1 MKPPSKITR
10 KSSTQSSLN
19 PSKSVPSGKL
29 RVCELENGRW
39 PSRNRRFSREN
50 SMVGLSIVFS
60 DCRNQRVKNPFSYGF
75 PLVFLWFSHGF
86 PMVFLWFSYGFP
98 MVFHTSLIFSIVRC
112 FGVEVNARSRLGKL
126 TPLHVAA
133 AQGSVDLVE
142 HLLAAHADVLCQTE
156 DGEMG
161 HGIFPWDIKGYADY
175 IYIYI
180 YTYIQYTVYH
190 IYYNTQYKHVY
201 V

>member
-60 DCRNQRVKNPFSYGF
+60 DCRNQRVKNSFSYGF

-98 MVFHTSLIFSIVRC
+98 MVFPWFSTRPSSSASSGALVSRSTLVRVW
-112 FGVEVNARSRLGKL
+112 GN
-126 TPLHVAA
+126 
-133 AQGSVDLVE
+133 
-142 HLLAAHADVLCQTE
+142 
-156 DGEMG
+156 
-161 HGIFPWDIKGYADY
+161 
-175 IYIYI
+175 
-180 YTYIQYTVYH
+180 
-190 IYYNTQYKHVY
+190 
-201 V
+201 

>member
-1 MKPPSKITR
+1 
-10 KSSTQSSLN
+10 
-19 PSKSVPSGKL
+19 
-29 RVCELENGRW
+29 
-39 PSRNRRFSREN
+39 
-50 SMVGLSIVFS
+50 MV
-60 DCRNQRVKNPFSYGF
+60 F
-75 PLVFLWFSHGF
+75 PWFSHGF
-86 PMVFLWFSYGFP
+86 PVVFLWFSYGFP

-175 IYIYI
+175 IYIYTYI
-180 YTYIQYTVYH
+180 YTIHSIPYILQYTV
-190 IYYNTQYKHVY
+190 
-201 V
+201 